1 GRARGGGRNAAA
13 RPYGRVLRRY
23 PDQEPSPAR
32 ATRRDAPES
41 GQSEDRG
48 CADPPRGPTPSGHR
62 PGGPSP
68 DPAPG
73 RDAENTPWCMPSRP
87 GNAPPIPEPDR
98 ATPFRPGRPEWSPG
112 EPQPVRVP
120 PLPRPEPH
128 NGRCG
133 PHPRDPRVCRPGR
146 LDSTQDPAPGREGS
160 PRRVGLC
167 RPNRP
172 EVRDRW

>member
-32 ATRRDAPES
+32 AARRDALEN
-41 GQSEDRG
+41 GQSEDHG

-68 DPAPG
+68 GPVPG
-73 RDAENTPWCMPSRP
+73 RDAENTPWCRPSRP
-87 GNAPPIPEPDR
+87 GNAPLNLEPGR
-98 ATPFRPGRPEWSPG
+98 ATPFRPGRRECAPE
-112 EPQPVRVP
+112 EPQRVRVP

-128 NGRCG
+128 NGR
-133 PHPRDPRVCRPGR
+133 
-146 LDSTQDPAPGREGS
+146 
-160 PRRVGLC
+160 
-167 RPNRP
+167 
-172 EVRDRW
+172 